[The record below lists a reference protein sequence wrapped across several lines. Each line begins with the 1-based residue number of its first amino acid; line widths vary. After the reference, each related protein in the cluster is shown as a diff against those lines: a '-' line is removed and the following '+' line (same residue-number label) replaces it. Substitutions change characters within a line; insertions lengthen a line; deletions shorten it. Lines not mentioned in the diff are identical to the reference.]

1 MEIESAINQQE
12 TQNPEKEGETSNPQR
27 LGKHQ
32 GNGKCVSFAS
42 AVEQGT
48 TNSQSLRQGNI
59 KNPYLKDTQPA
70 QKNKQQNEQGTRH
83 DQRIPQHP
91 ARVDKVVTLK
101 KSNARAHIHRY
112 TLRFKTIASKS
123 EEESHQV
130 IIDTLQ
136 RFLAIVLQAD
146 PKTII
151 PPYLDLDRND
161 KSIQDISAAFP
172 VASVD
177 SIHILKKYFFRLS
190 ARNEAGMNWCSII
203 LAQQVPFSVFIEKA
217 RYSLEN
223 SDFSLWPKASDNENA
238 TDVGWLLYS
247 TRNQDEERLTA
258 LLSRITGE
266 NIGVKWKPIRARTF
280 SSRKNEKQ
288 ESEEVVR
295 ALHVECAVDR
305 VQEVRDKLNLWYRS
319 AANRFPDGTKMR
331 LVPTITSVT
340 SINNKMKFAS
350 CIARQAAL
358 NAGLA
363 SANTREIST
372 NLLLDRKDPTTNK
385 TFREVLMEIT
395 PEKKPGTTLFHTI
408 DRQFKSE
415 TIVNFEFH
423 PENASEAHNLIAGL
437 VPFLRD
443 TGHQY
448 HLKMFTPEALN
459 RQAKAKWNATTR
471 EADSE
476 TDMELANLLAEDDDL
491 NFTNEPT
498 LEKPTPDNNRK
509 EEDPVVTLNIP
520 DFPQEYIPSM
530 AKDGD
535 SISTFHPGRVTDRT
549 NEDHLEETQGSKTP
563 PTPTSML
570 CASRLREQDGMSRT
584 SMSDSAS
591 RISSLETELSAMHK
605 NFQGAI
611 EQLQSQ
617 AQNQAIAQVHH
628 SSLLEEILK
637 MLKNNHIT
645 SPLSDPSE
653 GNITNRPEVANHPHA
668 FNAGDSV
675 GVAGQG

>member
-1 MEIESAINQQE
+1 
-12 TQNPEKEGETSNPQR
+12 
-27 LGKHQ
+27 
-32 GNGKCVSFAS
+32 
-42 AVEQGT
+42 
-48 TNSQSLRQGNI
+48 
-59 KNPYLKDTQPA
+59 
-70 QKNKQQNEQGTRH
+70 
-83 DQRIPQHP
+83 
-91 ARVDKVVTLK
+91 
-101 KSNARAHIHRY
+101 
-112 TLRFKTIASKS
+112 
-123 EEESHQV
+123 
-130 IIDTLQ
+130 
-136 RFLAIVLQAD
+136 
-146 PKTII
+146 
-151 PPYLDLDRND
+151 
-161 KSIQDISAAFP
+161 
-172 VASVD
+172 
-177 SIHILKKYFFRLS
+177 
-190 ARNEAGMNWCSII
+190 
-203 LAQQVPFSVFIEKA
+203 
-217 RYSLEN
+217 
-223 SDFSLWPKASDNENA
+223 
-238 TDVGWLLYS
+238 
-247 TRNQDEERLTA
+247 
-258 LLSRITGE
+258 
-266 NIGVKWKPIRARTF
+266 
-280 SSRKNEKQ
+280 
-288 ESEEVVR
+288 
-295 ALHVECAVDR
+295 
-305 VQEVRDKLNLWYRS
+305 
-319 AANRFPDGTKMR
+319 
-331 LVPTITSVT
+331 
-340 SINNKMKFAS
+340 
-350 CIARQAAL
+350 
-358 NAGLA
+358 
-363 SANTREIST
+363 
-372 NLLLDRKDPTTNK
+372 
-385 TFREVLMEIT
+385 MEIT

-476 TDMELANLLAEDDDL
+476 TDMELANLLAEDDEL

-509 EEDPVVTLNIP
+509 EDDPVVTLNIP

-570 CASRLREQDGMSRT
+570 CSSRLQEQDGMSRI

-591 RISSLETELSAMHK
+591 RISSLETELSAMHN

-637 MLKNNHIT
+637 MLKNN
-645 SPLSDPSE
+645 
-653 GNITNRPEVANHPHA
+653 
-668 FNAGDSV
+668 
-675 GVAGQG
+675 